1 MPMTLVSAFSVC
13 LALATAA
20 ALSGGCMNH
29 LTPTDKSIESTL
41 PATPRIVSLP
51 RDFRVV
57 AFNVHMQPGPKIA
70 AAFAA
75 DRALR
80 DADLIM
86 MEEVHRVDHACSG
99 ACELAHQLGD
109 YAMFAP
115 GHVHG
120 DGTDGVA
127 IVSKA
132 PILSA
137 EVIELPAFDVHINS
151 GRRIAMAATIL
162 VDGAPITV
170 YAVHLENRLDVKDRR
185 TQMTPVLLHAAAQPN
200 PVIIG
205 GDFNTSP
212 FTWIAHL
219 IPILTTTQD
228 DRFEELV
235 RSHGIDTPV
244 VDSGA
249 THRAIAMKLDGIYTR
264 GFTTSK
270 FATADGAGL
279 SDHLALWA
287 DVSRV
292 AASGVSSSSA
302 K

>member
-1 MPMTLVSAFSVC
+1 MRTTHAFAFTTLA
-13 LALATAA
+13 AAAAA
-20 ALSGGCMNH
+20 ALSAAGCMNH
-29 LTPTDKSIESTL
+29 PIPADRSIESTS
-41 PATPRIVSLP
+41 PATPREASLP

-57 AFNVHMQPGPKIA
+57 AFNVHMEPGAHIA
-70 AAFAA
+70 SAFQA

-86 MEEVHRVDHACSG
+86 MEEVHRPGTACSG
-99 ACELAHQLGD
+99 ACELGRQLGD
-109 YAMFAP
+109 YAVFAP
-115 GHVHG
+115 GHVNG

-137 EVIELPAFDVHINS
+137 EVIELPQFNVHVNG
-151 GRRIAMAATIL
+151 GRRIAMSATLL
-162 VDGAPITV
+162 VDNAPVTV
-170 YAVHLENRLDVKDRR
+170 YVVHLENRLDVADRR
-185 TQMTPVLLHAAAQPN
+185 TQMTPVLRLAAAQTN

-235 RSHGIDTPV
+235 RSYGLDTPV
-244 VDSGA
+244 KDSGA
-249 THRAIAMKLDGIYTR
+249 THRALAMKLDGIYTR
-264 GFTTSK
+264 GFKTTK
-270 FATADGAGL
+270 FATADGKGL

-287 DVSRV
+287 DVSEV
-292 AASGVSSSSA
+292 PA